1 MENNIS
7 NNKNY
12 IKKMSIFLG
21 GIAFLLIILFV
32 MIIYFSAPTSPQS
45 YNSKIQTDTLIYDN
59 LNRIKLLNSDLYQLE
74 KLIDHLENDNKIN
87 NKKIEYFLSN
97 YQGIIQKA
105 NEIKESIDNNPN
117 YNKELK
123 KYFGQIVEDIQKSF
137 KIVSTCLDQI
147 PIASPLDLN
156 HNTLFIVSKFGMRN
170 HPINHTM
177 KMHAGIDLRAKVGSH
192 ILATASGRVIKNGT
206 RGGYGYSCEIQ
217 HKYGYSTV
225 YAHMVRTTVTKGQWI
240 NKGDEIGFVGS
251 TGLSQGP
258 HLHYEVRRD
267 NKPVNPVPYIF
278 EGMSEEEYGKWVK

>member
-1 MENNIS
+1 
-7 NNKNY
+7 
-12 IKKMSIFLG
+12 MSIFLG
-21 GIAFLLIILFV
+21 GIAFILIILFV
-32 MIIYFSAPTSPQS
+32 MVIYVSTPASPQS
-45 YNSKIQTDTLIYDN
+45 YNSKIQTDTLIYDD
-59 LNRIKLLNSDLYQLE
+59 LNRIKLLNSDLYQIE
-74 KLIDHLENDNKIN
+74 KLLEHLENDNKIK

-97 YQGIIQKA
+97 YQGIIQNINK
-105 NEIKESIDNNPN
+105 IKESIDNNPN

-137 KIVSTCLDQI
+137 KITSARLDQI

-225 YAHMVRTTVTKGQWI
+225 YAHMVRTTVAKGQWV

-251 TGLSQGP
+251 TGLSQGS

-267 NKPVNPVPYIF
+267 NKPVNPVSYFF
-278 EGMSEEEYGKWVK
+278 EGMSGEEYGKWIK